1 MSTQTISQEKKAVCE
16 VAVITTAPNILPT
29 VIEQTANKVFE
40 SFSERLMTSLNG
52 RQERALKLALNGH
65 VTHKSARVFSVRSER
80 DQHTYLVNLDKS
92 FCNCPDSRKGHVCK
106 HRIAAYLIE
115 QAARATRDV
124 SPLSPAARELPP
136 GLSIFNGLDPD
147 EEAVEKARSVLQAR
161 SQHLN
166 EAIIYA
172 TLHVDGQS
180 LKVEIIALEDE
191 VALVRALPTI
201 EDGALIPQFPFP
213 ERKSSAQVLA
223 KSLTEVR
230 IYR

>member
-1 MSTQTISQEKKAVCE
+1 MSTQTISKDKRAVCE
-16 VAVITTAPNILPT
+16 VAVITAVPNILPT

-40 SFSERLMTSLNG
+40 SFSERLKSNMNG
-52 RQERALKLALNGH
+52 RQERAMKLALNGH
-65 VTHKSARVFSVRSER
+65 VTHKSARVFTVRSER
-80 DQHTYLVNLDKS
+80 DKHTYLVNLDKH
-92 FCNCPDSRKGHVCK
+92 FCNCPDSRNGHVCK

-115 QAARATRDV
+115 QASRATRGV
-124 SPLSPAARELPP
+124 SQLSHAARELQH
-136 GLSIFNGLDPD
+136 GLSTTNGLDPD

-161 SQHLN
+161 SQYLN

-180 LKVEIIALEDE
+180 LKVEIIALEEE

-201 EDGALIPQFPFP
+201 EDGGLIPQFPFP
-213 ERKSSAQVLA
+213 DRKSSAQVLA